1 MKCVPGKTTQA
12 SHLLLEMQ
20 VQLELVEQQ
29 AQMRLAQKT
38 AELQLLQRRMRDE
51 ARATVEVETRR
62 ADGLK
67 RQLEDRQAV
76 PIFRSYLLFNI
87 LNLVL
92 NFMLFERER
101 QRRNWIPCVPSFD
114 ELPRQRCEKRMLDF
128 EHNWRPAAQR
138 RKKRRAEQRR
148 PTCTPNTIE
157 HRCIAL
163 LAH

>member
-1 MKCVPGKTTQA
+1 
-12 SHLLLEMQ
+12 MQ

-76 PIFRSYLLFNI
+76 SIFRSFLLFDI

-92 NFMLFERER
+92 NFMLF
-101 QRRNWIPCVPSFD
+101 CA
-114 ELPRQRCEKRMLDF
+114 EKK
-128 EHNWRPAAQR
+128 H
-138 RKKRRAEQRR
+138 
-148 PTCTPNTIE
+148 
-157 HRCIAL
+157 
-163 LAH
+163 